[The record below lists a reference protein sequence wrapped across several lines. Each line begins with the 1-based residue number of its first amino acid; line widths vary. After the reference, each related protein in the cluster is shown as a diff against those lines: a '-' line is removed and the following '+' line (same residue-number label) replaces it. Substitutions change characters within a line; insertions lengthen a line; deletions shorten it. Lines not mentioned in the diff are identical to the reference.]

1 MADRPPRPTLKQRL
15 TTLFDA
21 YGGIAIGTYFTLS
34 ILTIIGFSIAIG
46 MGAQPSTATG
56 VFGVIAAGWV
66 SAKVTMPLRILI
78 TLALT
83 PAVAYVLRRSSRGD
97 AVAPSTDEPS

>member
-1 MADRPPRPTLKQRL
+1 
-15 TTLFDA
+15 
-21 YGGIAIGTYFTLS
+21 
-34 ILTIIGFSIAIG
+34 
-46 MGAQPSTATG
+46 